1 MSTDALRIL
10 VSVILLIPA
19 TIVVMALF
27 KRNNR
32 LRMGASIILIIGIML
47 REFVS
52 DSYISGVIRDVPA
65 EIYVSELYREG
76 GKAILAYLHQTGGYV
91 FVVSIFLIVL
101 SIACQYRN
109 KSAQQS
115 QNGRQ

>member
-1 MSTDALRIL
+1 VSTDALRIL

-47 REFVS
+47 
-52 DSYISGVIRDVPA
+52 
-65 EIYVSELYREG
+65 
-76 GKAILAYLHQTGGYV
+76 H
-91 FVVSIFLIVL
+91 
-101 SIACQYRN
+101 
-109 KSAQQS
+109 
-115 QNGRQ
+115 